1 MSEARDMMADVVADR
16 ASAITD
22 SCKNLRTGAT
32 FQAEIEPIQ
41 DISLNTELGMD
52 PRAST
57 WFYLSDETVDIA
69 AGDKIQALGVIFKIL
84 PSAAPVNSANV
95 MAKYLAMQ
103 LTTSDT

>member
-1 MSEARDMMADVVADR
+1 MADVVADR

-22 SCKNLRTGAT
+22 SCNNLRTGLT

-69 AGDKIQALGVIFKIL
+69 AGDQIQALGVIFKIL